1 MSGQGDFTMSK
12 AIIVIGIHQEELAFG
27 EQVVELLDG
36 SGIDVLRIEQG
47 LSSRKPVFDD
57 LFYYTTQHQEIYLQ
71 LRQQIK
77 KKCDLLI
84 DLHSGINESGACAD
98 IFCKHVNMLD
108 CLKTVFKKRSNI
120 HRPLPRPIR
129 LTRIVENS
137 ERIDEP
143 AEGNEEPYTKI
154 RDPKIRNQGY
164 PVCLTV
170 IPQAVWASKNFIY
183 VGLEIY
189 LPGPNTGTME
199 DWRFTAKIVESVLK
213 CYRSLR
219 SNPPG

>member
-1 MSGQGDFTMSK
+1 MSK

-27 EQVVELLDG
+27 ERVVELLDG

-47 LSSRKPVFDD
+47 LSSKKPVFDD

-77 KKCDLLI
+77 KRCALLI

-108 CLKTVFKKRSNI
+108 CLKTVFKKCSNI
-120 HRPLPRPIR
+120 HSPLPGPIR
-129 LTRIVENS
+129 LTRIIEHS
-137 ERIDEP
+137 EEILD
-143 AEGNEEPYTKI
+143 T
-154 RDPKIRNQGY
+154 KIRNQGY

-170 IPQAVWASKNFIY
+170 IPQAVWASKAFIY

-189 LPGPNTGTME
+189 LPEPNAGTME
-199 DWRFTAKIVESVLK
+199 DWRFTAEIVESILK
-213 CYRSLR
+213 CDESLR
-219 SNPPG
+219 SNLPDW

>member
-1 MSGQGDFTMSK
+1 MSGQDDLTMSK

-47 LSSRKPVFDD
+47 LSSKKPVFDD

-77 KKCDLLI
+77 KRCALLI

-108 CLKTVFKKRSNI
+108 CMKTVFKKCSNI
-120 HRPLPRPIR
+120 HGPLPGPIR
-129 LTRIVENS
+129 LTRIIENF
-137 ERIDEP
+137 EE
-143 AEGNEEPYTKI
+143 EEPDPKI
-154 RDPKIRNQGY
+154 RNPKIRNQGY

-170 IPQAVWASKNFIY
+170 IPQSVWASKHFIY

-189 LPGPNTGTME
+189 LPRPNTGTMK
-199 DWRFTAKIVESVLK
+199 DWRFTAKIVEFILK
-213 CYRSLR
+213 CDRSLR
-219 SNPPG
+219 SNPSNHHSGNI